1 MIKIIA
7 RRVVR
12 PGNIEQYE
20 ALAREL
26 VEKSQAEAGNVSY
39 TLNKSIAD
47 PRVHTFIEIWK
58 DQAAID
64 AHNASEHFTRL
75 VPRLGALVEQAD
87 PVELYTELTW

>member
-1 MIKIIA
+1 MIKIVA

-12 PGNIEQYE
+12 AEAVADYQ

-26 VEKSQAEAGNVSY
+26 VAKSKAEPGCVSY
-39 TLNKSIAD
+39 TLNQSIRD
-47 PRVHTFIEIWK
+47 PRVHTMLEVWK

-75 VPRLGALVEQAD
+75 VPQLGKLVEVAD
-87 PVELYTELTW
+87 PVELYEEVVW

>member
-12 PGNIEQYE
+12 PENIEQYE
-20 ALAREL
+20 TLAKEL

-39 TLNKSIAD
+39 TLNKSTAD
-47 PRVHTFIEIWK
+47 PKVHTFIEIWK

>member
-12 PGNIEQYE
+12 AEQIAAYQ

-26 VEKSQAEAGNVSY
+26 VEKSQAEPGNMTY
-39 TLNKSIAD
+39 TLNQSVSD
-47 PRVHTFIEIWK
+47 PRVHTMMEVWK

-75 VPRLGALVEQAD
+75 VPQMGALVEQAD
-87 PVELYTELTW
+87 PVELYTEVAW

>member
-12 PGNIEQYE
+12 AENIEQYE

-39 TLNKSIAD
+39 TLNKRIAD
-47 PRVHTFIEIWK
+47 PQVHTFIEIWK

-75 VPRLGALVEQAD
+75 VPQLGALVEQAD
-87 PVELYTELTW
+87 PVELYTELSW

>member
-12 PGNIEQYE
+12 PENIEQYE

-26 VEKSQAEAGNVSY
+26 VEKSQAEAGNISY
-39 TLNKSIAD
+39 TLNKSTAD
-47 PRVHTFIEIWK
+47 PKVHTFIEIWK

-75 VPRLGALVEQAD
+75 VPRLGSLVEQAD
-87 PVELYTELTW
+87 PVELYMELTW

>member
-12 PGNIEQYE
+12 ADAVEQYRS
-20 ALAREL
+20 LAREL
-26 VEKSQAEAGNVSY
+26 VEKSQAEAGNLSY
-39 TLNKSIAD
+39 TLNQSLAD
-47 PRVHTFIEIWK
+47 PRVHTFLEVWK

-75 VPRLGALVEQAD
+75 VPQLGALVERAD
-87 PVELYTELTW
+87 PVELYTELS

>member
-12 PGNIEQYE
+12 AEAIAAYQ

-26 VEKSQAEAGNVSY
+26 VVKSQAEPGNVYY
-39 TLNKSIAD
+39 TLNQSIAD
-47 PRVHTFIEIWK
+47 PRVHTMMEVWR

-64 AHNASEHFTRL
+64 AHNVSEHFTRI

-87 PVELYTELTW
+87 PVELYTEVAW

>member
-12 PGNIEQYE
+12 PENIEQYE

>member
-12 PGNIEQYE
+12 PENIEQYE

-39 TLNKSIAD
+39 TLNKSTAD
-47 PRVHTFIEIWK
+47 PKVHTFIEIWK

-64 AHNASEHFTRL
+64 FHNDTEHFTRI
-75 VPRLGALVEQAD
+75 VPQLRPMRESSD
-87 PVELYTELTW
+87 PVELFTEVRW

>member
-12 PGNIEQYE
+12 AEDIDKYE
-20 ALAREL
+20 TLAREL

-39 TLNKSIAD
+39 TLNKSVAD
-47 PRVHTFIEIWK
+47 PKVHTFIEIWK

-75 VPRLGALVEQAD
+75 VPQLGALVEHAD